1 MLNTQHLGEADQRAL
16 NALLLGESEARHLG
30 IDVQAVKRRLV
41 LLTALGVG
49 SSVAMAGAVAFVGL
63 LVPHLVR
70 LLIGPDHRGL
80 LPASALG
87 GAILL
92 VLADAAARVVVA
104 PAELPTGILTALL
117 GAPFFVA
124 LLLQQR
130 RGP

>member
-1 MLNTQHLGEADQRAL
+1 L

-41 LLTALGVG
+41 LLTAFGVG
-49 SSVAMAGAVAFVGL
+49 AAVAMAGAVAFVGL

-70 LLIGPDHRGL
+70 LAIGPDHRGL

-92 VLADAAARVVVA
+92 VLADAVARVVVA
-104 PAELPTGILTALL
+104 PAELPTWILTALL

-130 RGP
+130 REP